1 MANPTLQL
9 KDGFSS
15 ESPDL
20 RDDVQRLQRALIR
33 AGFDLD
39 DDGLFGQGTE
49 TAVKEFQRQN
59 GLVADGIV
67 GPKTWAAVDDVL
79 EASGT
84 ASWEPP
90 DPKPEEHLLEGFH
103 GDLGW
108 VHDREGHAG
117 RTYWPGGASGVTL
130 DPGVDLG
137 HAKPS
142 LIEAAYKKLVS
153 PEQYEAIKRALGI
166 KGTPARAALRNDPVL
181 QSIRISRSQ
190 ADEIFHFAAEPYW
203 KAIVRR
209 FPGCGEPDTPGSVQ
223 TVMLSLSYNRGAGN
237 RRLGVLSDPIERKDW
252 KTVADVVG
260 NMQQDHSLGGIR
272 KRRRMEGDLIR
283 RELGL

>member
-33 AGFDLD
+33 AGFELD
-39 DDGLFGQGTE
+39 DDGLFGRGTE
-49 TAVKEFQRQN
+49 EAVKAFQREN

-67 GPKTWAAVDDVL
+67 GPKTWEAVERIVESTATATWDPPAA
-79 EASGT
+79 A
-84 ASWEPP
+84 P
-90 DPKPEEHLLEGFH
+90 DEDLLPGFH
-103 GDLGW
+103 GDLSW
-108 VHDREGHAG
+108 VHAREGHAG

-137 HAKPS
+137 HAKPA
-142 LIEAAYKKLVS
+142 LIESAYKNLLT
-153 PEQYEAIKRALGI
+153 PEQYEAVKRALGI
-166 KGTPARAALRNDPVL
+166 KGTAAKAALNADPVL
-181 QSIRISRSQ
+181 KSIRISRSQ
-190 ADEIFHFAAEPYW
+190 ADDIFHFAAKPYW
-203 KAIVRR
+203 TAIVRR

-237 RRLGVLSDPIERKDW
+237 RRLSVLSEPIARKDW
-252 KTVADVVG
+252 RKVADIVG
-260 NMQQDHSLGGIR
+260 NMQQNHSLGGIR
-272 KRRRMEGDLIR
+272 KRRRMEGELIR
-283 RELGL
+283 RELGV

>member
-15 ESPDL
+15 ESPEL
-20 RDDVQRLQRALIR
+20 RDDVHRLQRALIR

-39 DDGLFGQGTE
+39 DDGLFGRGTE
-49 TAVKEFQRQN
+49 AAVKEFQRDN

-90 DPKPEEHLLEGFH
+90 DPDLEKHVLEGFH
-103 GDLGW
+103 GDLRW

-142 LIEAAYKKLVS
+142 LIEAAYKKLLA
-153 PEQYEAIKRALGI
+153 PEQYEAVKRVLGI
-166 KGTPARAALRNDPVL
+166 KGAAAKTALRNDPVL
-181 QSIRISRSQ
+181 KSIRISRSQ

-209 FPGCGEPDTPGSVQ
+209 FPAIGAPDTPGSVQ

-237 RRLGVLSDPIERKDW
+237 RRLEVLADPIERKDW
-252 KTVADVVG
+252 RAVADIVG
-260 NMQQDHSLGGIR
+260 NMQQNHRLGGIR

-283 RELGL
+283 EELGR